1 MNRYESNINTTWL
14 ITRSYRENSF
24 ERTRVAELYEIVAVA
39 MKLLLV
45 GISKEKYQEAR
56 TN

>member
-1 MNRYESNINTTWL
+1 MSRYESNINTTWL